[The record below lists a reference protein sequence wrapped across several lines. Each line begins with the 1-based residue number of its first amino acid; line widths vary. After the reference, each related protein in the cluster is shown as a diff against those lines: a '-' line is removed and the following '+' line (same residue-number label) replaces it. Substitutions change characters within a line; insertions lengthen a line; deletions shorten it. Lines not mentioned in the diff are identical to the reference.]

1 MTIQYTSTLSFSAWE
16 DSHETQINLEDF
28 NILLLNCSHARE
40 PWWIS
45 RSQFRKYIIRLIS
58 VFSHW
63 RSRFLSSTFYRSVV
77 LSSRIPSG
85 ISVFSE
91 IKFTALSNRIKIRW
105 LKKSGQNYDSIMIIT
120 LVLCDD
126 NYFDYSIRPRKLG
139 FCLKIIKLWCFG
151 CNRLKNTILDTV
163 IVWLPYR

>member
-1 MTIQYTSTLSFSAWE
+1 MTHLFSLALSVPENHCLNFKRILIKYMTIQYTSTLSFSAWE

-63 RSRFLSSTFYRSVV
+63 RSRFLSSAFYRSVV
-77 LSSRIPSG
+77 LSCRITPG
-85 ISVFSE
+85 TVFSE
-91 IKFTALSNRIKIRW
+91 IKFTTFSNKIKIRW
-105 LKKSGQNYDSIMIIT
+105 LKNLVKIMIQ
-120 LVLCDD
+120 
-126 NYFDYSIRPRKLG
+126 S
-139 FCLKIIKLWCFG
+139 W
-151 CNRLKNTILDTV
+151 
-163 IVWLPYR
+163 